1 MFNKGRQYKHL
12 FFKESLPTEEMR
24 EALYE
29 DSTNTV
35 YDILENPELMAAQ
48 DDELMELPSELIRFF
63 HEEGRKNEDL
73 GEHRVS
79 DSVYASALENAYDES
94 SGTSADGY
102 TLASACFRY
111 YSEFVRTGKEVP
123 EPAQALV
130 DRLMPLA
137 LDGKLVDAVPDIHK
151 SGRLRL

>member
-1 MFNKGRQYKHL
+1 MSNNGRQYKHL
-12 FFKESLPTEEMR
+12 FFKESLPTEEMC

-35 YDILENPELMAAQ
+35 YDILENPDLMAAQ
-48 DDELMELPSELIRFF
+48 DFELMELPSALILFF
-63 HEEGRKNEDL
+63 HDEGGKNEDL
-73 GEHRVS
+73 GAHKVPE
-79 DSVYASALENAYDES
+79 SVYASALENAYDES
-94 SGTSADGY
+94 AATSVDGY
-102 TLASACFRY
+102 ALASACFRY

-137 LDGKLVDAVPDIHK
+137 LNGKLVDAVPDAHK
-151 SGRLRL
+151 TGRLRL